1 MKMFL
6 SNPNISTEDL
16 QIQVLITTIVLGVLV
31 LVLAVFV
38 ILAYVMLFKIRKA
51 INKLNTVDRINDF
64 RIERVKSPYC
74 FHNPTIQPHEEL
86 SRRGFYMYDGTDTST
101 LQNNTQF

>member
-1 MKMFL
+1 MFL
-6 SNPNISTEDL
+6 SNPNITTEDL

-31 LVLAVFV
+31 LFLAIFM

-64 RIERVKSPYC
+64 RIE
-74 FHNPTIQPHEEL
+74 
-86 SRRGFYMYDGTDTST
+86 
-101 LQNNTQF
+101 